1 MSRYAPR
8 LGARPKGFPRKSM
21 TAFGAIAI
29 LLSLATLANAQRELK
44 EIPDPDPEVERK
56 SFIVA
61 DGFEVNLFAGD
72 PLLAKPIEINFDA
85 AGRLWVASSEVYPQ
99 IAPGQKA
106 DDKILILEDKNGDG
120 KADQTTVFASGLLIP
135 TGVEPGD
142 GGAYVANSTELLF
155 LKDENGDGK
164 ADTRRVVLSGFGTE
178 DTHHILHTLRW
189 GYDGRLYM
197 NQSIYI
203 HSSIETPRGVR
214 RLDGGGTWRFRP
226 ESMDLS
232 VFYHGMVNPWG
243 LHFDRFGRHFAT
255 DGAFGEGINYVVPG
269 AYYTTAPDAVR
280 ILAGLN
286 PGSPKDCGLELLGG
300 RALPDDWN
308 GNALTNDFRANR
320 VCRYILGEDGS
331 GFTSKEAPELIKT
344 NHRAFRPIDIKMGPD
359 GAIYIADW
367 YNPIIQHGEVDFRD
381 PRRDHTHG
389 RIWRVAAKGRKPVE
403 RPRLVNATVAEL
415 LENLKAE
422 EPWTRHFAK
431 RVLKERGERQVLP
444 QLAKWVA
451 SLDSHDP
458 HISMYKL
465 EALWM
470 YQAFDV
476 PEPALLKA
484 LLRDRDHRVRGAAT
498 RVIQDWIERLQHPL
512 NLLSVQVE
520 DEHPIVRLEAVRVL
534 GHVKPPE
541 AIAIALKALNRPV
554 DRFLDYALWLT
565 VRDLSPIWLPIY
577 ESGKI
582 EILGSPDRMT
592 FALAA
597 VGSPAVVKPL
607 FDAIRS
613 GKVPQKDQADAIAI
627 VATLGGPNELASVLD
642 VAIADATPIELRDRI
657 LVSLLEAHRRRNVKP
672 AGDVDR
678 LKTLLKSNN
687 VQTRATAIRLA
698 GAWKIESLRAEI
710 AKSAADRAADE
721 SDRRAAIEAI
731 ARLKGSKSEELLI
744 QLAQSDDSPRVR
756 QDATIALA
764 ELNPAAASKACVELA
779 PLVPDGGEATVAAVL
794 ARRGGPDALA
804 SALAGKSL
812 PQDAARVWL
821 RTVRASGAPA
831 ASLVA
836 AIVAAGSIQTG
847 SLTLSPDQIK
857 AMIDLVREQ
866 GDPRRG
872 EAIFRRGDLTCLKC
886 HAIAG
891 AGGRVGPSME
901 SLGASA
907 QVDYLIESILKP
919 GAKVKENYN
928 ALLIATSDG
937 RVVGGI
943 KLRQTDSDLILR
955 DPEGK
960 EISIPLGS
968 IEEKKDAG
976 SLMPEGLA
984 DTLTSREFV
993 DLVRFL
999 SELGKIGAYAVPRGR
1014 FVRRWDTPA
1023 DTPQK
1028 SDLGGKA
1035 AADSL
1040 AINREIPW
1048 RTVYS
1053 KVSGD
1058 LPVGDLSIV
1067 KPSDSINNSKLT
1079 RAIARFAIDVSTP
1092 GVVGLRFRSTQGLST
1107 LLDGRPISIK
1117 DQTDLELT
1125 KGRHEIVLLIDT
1137 SVRRDDL
1144 RVEIVD
1150 VPGSAGRA
1158 EPSLG
1163 E

>member
-1 MSRYAPR
+1 MSLRSPR
-8 LGARPKGFPRKSM
+8 SGILPGGFPRQSIVAM
-21 TAFGAIAI
+21 GAIA
-29 LLSLATLANAQRELK
+29 LALTLCTAARAQRELK
-44 EIPDPDPEVERK
+44 EIPDPDPEIERK

-85 AGRLWVASSEVYPQ
+85 AGRLWVATSEVYPQ
-99 IAPGQKA
+99 IVPGQKA
-106 DDKILILEDKNGDG
+106 DDKILILEDADGDG
-120 KADQTTVFASGLLIP
+120 KADKTTVFASGLLIP

-142 GGAYVANSTELLF
+142 GGAYVADSTELLF

-286 PGSPKDCGLELLGG
+286 PGSPKECGLELLGG

-320 VCRYILGEDGS
+320 VCRYILGEEGS

-389 RIWRVAAKGRKPVE
+389 RIWRVTAKGRKPVA
-403 RPRLVNATVAEL
+403 RPRLVNATPGEL
-415 LENLKAE
+415 LDDLKAE

-431 RVLKERGERQVLP
+431 RVLKERGAEKVLP
-444 QLAKWVA
+444 HLSKWVA
-451 SLDSHDP
+451 SLDSQDP
-458 HISMYKL
+458 HVSMNKL

-484 LLRDRDHRVRGAAT
+484 LLRDRDHRIRGAAT
-498 RVIQDWIERLQHPL
+498 RVIQDWADRLENTL
-512 NLLSVQVE
+512 ELLSVQVE
-520 DEHPIVRLEAVRVL
+520 DKHPIVRLEAVRVL
-534 GHVKPPE
+534 GHVKRAE
-541 AIAIALKALNRPV
+541 AIAIALKALDRPV

-582 EILGSPDRMT
+582 DILGSPDRMT

-607 FDAIRS
+607 FEAIRS
-613 GKVPQKDQADAIAI
+613 GKVPKKDQGDAIAI
-627 VATLGGPNELASVLD
+627 VATLGGPSELESVLE
-642 VAIADATPIELRDRI
+642 VAIADTTAVDLRDRI
-657 LVSLLEAHRRRNVKP
+657 LASLLEAHRRRNVKP
-672 AGDVDR
+672 AGDVAR
-678 LKTLLKSNN
+678 LKILLKSKNTS
-687 VQTRATAIRLA
+687 TRDAAIRLA
-698 GAWKIESLRAEI
+698 GAWKIESLREEI
-710 AKSAADRAADE
+710 ARIA
-721 SDRRAAIEAI
+721 SDRSTDEIDRRYAIEAI
-731 ARLKGSKSEELLI
+731 AGLKGSKSEELLGQI
-744 QLAQSDDSPRVR
+744 ARSDDSLRVR

-764 ELNPAAASKACVELA
+764 ELNPSAASKACVELA
-779 PLVPDGGEATVAAVL
+779 PSAQDGGGAIVAAIL
-794 ARRGGPDALA
+794 TRRGGADALTA
-804 SALAGKSL
+804 ALAGKKL
-812 PQDAARVWL
+812 PEDAARVWL
-821 RTVRASGAPA
+821 RIVRASGSPAPA
-831 ASLVA
+831 LVE
-836 AIVAAGSIQTG
+836 AIVQAGAIKTG
-847 SLTLSPDQIK
+847 SLTLSSEQMK
-857 AMIDLVREQ
+857 EMIDLVREK
-866 GDPRRG
+866 GDPARG

-928 ALLIATSDG
+928 AIMVATSDG
-937 RVVGGI
+937 RVLGGI
-943 KLRQTDSDLILR
+943 KIRQTDTDLILR
-955 DPEGK
+955 DPDGK

-984 DTLTSREFV
+984 DTLTRQEFV

-999 SELGKIGAYAVPRGR
+999 SELGKIGSYAVPRGR
-1014 FVRRWDTPA
+1014 FVRRWETPVNNVP
-1023 DTPQK
+1023 TSVEK
-1028 SDLGGKA
+1028 TSI
-1035 AADSL
+1035 DSIL
-1040 AINREIPW
+1040 KNRAIPW

-1058 LPVGDLSIV
+1058 LPVADLTIV
-1067 KPSDSINNSKLT
+1067 KPSDSIEESKT
-1079 RAIARFAIDVSTP
+1079 KRAITRFTIDVTSP
-1092 GVVGLRFRSTQGLST
+1092 GAIGLRFNSAKGISA
-1107 LLDGRPISIK
+1107 LLEGRAISIEER
-1117 DQTDLELT
+1117 TDLNLS
-1125 KGRHEIVLLIDT
+1125 KGRYDIVLLID
-1137 SVRRDDL
+1137 SGVRTDDL
-1144 RVEIVD
+1144 RVEIVE
-1150 VPGSAGRA
+1150 VPGSSGRA
-1158 EPSLG
+1158 EPIVG
-1163 E
+1163 D